1 MKVIKLFVIFVLI
14 SAAAFAQKAPYTILI
29 SFDGFRWDYSNRGIT
44 PNLDTLKMRGVT
56 ALSLRPSYPS
66 ITFPNHYSII
76 SGTYPEHHG
85 ILLNEF
91 TAPGGET
98 YYLKDTVSTR
108 DKKWYKQEAFWTTAR
123 KHGIITA
130 SYYWPGSEVK
140 DSALHPD
147 YYFPYHHTEPHKNKT
162 NQVIKWLSEPLK
174 ERPEFICLY
183 FHDTDTYGHM
193 YGPDSPEL
201 NKTVM
206 QLDSVIGTLTSGLK
220 KIGMMDSVNII
231 LVSDHGMAEVY
242 PDKTVNIE
250 QYIEGEKYRL
260 DSDGPL
266 MFVYAEG
273 ANIQAVYEK
282 LKKNENHYKVYT
294 KDNMPP
300 HFHFTADENIPQ
312 VLVVAEPHWI
322 LVNNSSPKN
331 MIEKYGKGKHGYEK
345 DWLDMHG
352 TFIAAGPSFKENY
365 KTGTVWNVDIYPLL
379 CKIFNIPVDHKID
392 GDIDR
397 IRFILKDE
405 N

>member
-1 MKVIKLFVIFVLI
+1 MKRLI
-14 SAAAFAQKAPYTILI
+14 SLLIFILLSASIFAQTTPYTILI

-44 PNLDTLKMRGVT
+44 PNLDTLKMRGAT

-76 SGTYPEHHG
+76 SGSYPEHHG
-85 ILLNEF
+85 ILNNIF
-91 TAPGGET
+91 TNTCGET
-98 YYLKDTVSTR
+98 YHLKDTISVR
-108 DKKWYKQEAFWTTAR
+108 DKKWYKREAFWTTAKR
-123 KHGIITA
+123 NRIITA
-130 SYYWPGSEVK
+130 SYYWPGSEVL
-140 DSALHPD
+140 DSSIRPD
-147 YYFPYHHTEPHKNKT
+147 YFFPYNHTEPHKNKT
-162 NQVIKWLSEPLK
+162 DQVVKWLSAPAK

-183 FHDTDTYGHM
+183 FHDTDTDGHK
-193 YGPDSPEL
+193 YGPDSDEL

-206 QLDSVIGTLTSGLK
+206 RMDSVVGDLTAGLR
-220 KIGMMDSVNII
+220 KIGMLDSVNII
-231 LVSDHGMAEVY
+231 IVSDHGMANVY

-250 QYIEGEKYRL
+250 QYIEGENYKL

-273 ANIQAVYEK
+273 ENIKKVYDK
-282 LKKNENHYKVYT
+282 LKVNENHYKAYL
-294 KDNMPP
+294 KEKMPP

-312 VLVVAEPHWI
+312 ILLVAELHWI
-322 LVNNSSPKN
+322 IINNSSPKD

-365 KTGTVWNVDIYPLL
+365 TTGTLWNVDIYPLL
-379 CKIFNIPVDHKID
+379 CKIYNIPVDHKID

-397 IRFILKDE
+397 IRFILKGE
-405 N
+405 E